1 VLVVHD
7 SGGPIAL
14 NFAEKY
20 PGRVQELVLFNTWL
34 WPLQQNRSAMKL
46 AGLVGNPWN
55 RFYYRALNA
64 SPSFIMPALFADRH
78 RIPKPTQIQYLEPF
92 RPFHERQGLYEMIE
106 GLRDSQSFFN
116 RVWNLR
122 EAIEF
127 KRTLILWGMKD
138 PMYRPDYLAQW
149 QEILPNHETVEFPH
163 VGRFVPEEAP
173 RSAIDEIRW
182 FLMNSPTFNSVGS
195 RREV

>member
-1 VLVVHD
+1 
-7 SGGPIAL
+7 
-14 NFAEKY
+14 
-20 PGRVQELVLFNTWL
+20 
-34 WPLQQNRSAMKL
+34 
-46 AGLVGNPWN
+46 
-55 RFYYRALNA
+55 
-64 SPSFIMPALFADRH
+64 
-78 RIPKPTQIQYLEPF
+78 
-92 RPFHERQGLYEMIE
+92 MIE